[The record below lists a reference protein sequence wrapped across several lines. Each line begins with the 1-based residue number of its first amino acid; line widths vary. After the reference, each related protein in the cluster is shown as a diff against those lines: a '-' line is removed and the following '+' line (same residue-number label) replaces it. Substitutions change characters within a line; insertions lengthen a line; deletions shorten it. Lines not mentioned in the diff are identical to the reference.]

1 MSYTL
6 NVEPDVVREAESY
19 AVRNGTTLDA
29 MIRAYLLMIGV
40 QSSSRN
46 TASLVSDTTDGVAQV
61 SCIRIGSMRDEVK
74 LPNEF
79 DQEFDQLDAQ
89 VAAMFDGVPA

>member
-6 NVEPDVVREAESY
+6 NVEPDVVRQAESY

-29 MIRAYLLMIGV
+29 MIRAYLLVIGI
-40 QSSSRN
+40 QGSLRGRGSSEGDAVSVGTRASR
-46 TASLVSDTTDGVAQV
+46 VK
-61 SCIRIGSMRDEVK
+61 IGSMRDEVK

-79 DQEFDQLDAQ
+79 DQEFDRLDAQ
-89 VAAMFDGVPA
+89 VSTLFEGVSA

>member
-6 NVEPDVVREAESY
+6 NVEPEVVREAESY

-29 MIRAYLLMIGV
+29 MIRAYLLVMGIQGSLRSRI
-40 QSSSRN
+40 SSAGGADAVGTR
-46 TASLVSDTTDGVAQV
+46 ASCVK
-61 SCIRIGSMRDEVK
+61 IGSMRDEIK

-79 DQEFDQLDAQ
+79 DQEFNRLDRQ
-89 VAAMFDGVPA
+89 VSALFEGVPS

>member
-40 QSSSRN
+40 QSSLRGM
-46 TASLVSDTTDGVAQV
+46 ASLVSDTADEVTQV
-61 SCIRIGSMRDEVK
+61 SRIKIGSMRNEVK

-79 DQEFDQLDAQ
+79 DHEFDQLDAQ
-89 VAAMFDGVPA
+89 VATMFDGTPA

>member
-6 NVEPDVVREAESY
+6 NVEPNVVREAESY

-40 QSSSRN
+40 QSSLRN
-46 TASLVSDTTDGVAQV
+46 TGSLVGDTTDEVARV
-61 SCIRIGSMRDEVK
+61 SCIKIGSMRNEVK

-79 DQEFDQLDAQ
+79 DQDFDQLDAQ
-89 VAAMFDGVPA
+89 VATMFDGAPA